1 MRASK
6 STVEFERNLTGNM
19 KEKRMLILDL
29 RNTSKKP

>member
-6 STVEFERNLTGNM
+6 STVEFERNLTSNM
-19 KEKRMLILDL
+19 KEECLYWNL